1 MELPLYAP
9 DTILKCFHAL
19 TYLIITTN
27 VGAVTVILVFKGGNG
42 GTGGLISLPK
52 VRQLVNELGFSP
64 KCVHF
69 GVCARS
75 HYAMVRRRKGLR

>member
-52 VRQLVNELGFSP
+52 VRQRVNERAGFSP
-64 KCVHF
+64 SVF
-69 GVCARS
+69 TLEYVLLAT
-75 HYAMVRRRKGLR
+75 MLW